1 MISKAHIRPISV
13 NIHTLQ
19 VKRSSAWNRA
29 CEELKKHQELLEKA
43 RAATDNFT
51 KFIDSSSSSDY
62 ESVDTEQERQIE
74 KEARLKKHKA
84 IMEKHN
90 ALLMKQKIK
99 RRRSSSVVST
109 PKVVETVAAKKK
121 RGRPSKTESGTLS
134 STKSKKGRK
143 KKEVYDFSSD
153 SLDSFNFNNSGTNEN
168 APKKNTDELFD
179 ELLKSGAEKPKSSKS
194 ENGKDLAKEEGSDA
208 KTKKWLAVGSETK
221 FSKTNKDKKENK
233 KISDSSDSSDDE
245 FSKRGGKKS
254 KNKSETFDSST
265 VSSVDTF
272 ESKKKSASSK
282 GSMIFGLKEQNQ
294 NLTFE
299 KIARGHQDVIKDS
312 GSDKKRVQNKMAKKI
327 YTSSSEAD
335 DESDFSS
342 KEESGE

>member
-1 MISKAHIRPISV
+1 MIKVEDEQYDVRFFGAQHLRAMIPKAHIRPISV

-43 RAATDNFT
+43 RAATENFT

-62 ESVDTEQERQIE
+62 ESVDTEQELQIE

-109 PKVVETVAAKKK
+109 AAAKVVETVVTKKK
-121 RGRPSKTESGTLS
+121 RGRPLKTAGESGSLS
-134 STKSKKGRK
+134 TGKSKKGRK

-153 SLDSFNFNNSGTNEN
+153 SLDSFNFNNSSKNES

-179 ELLKSGAEKPKSSKS
+179 ELLKSGSEKPKSSKS
-194 ENGKDLAKEEGSDA
+194 DGKGAG
-208 KTKKWLAVGSETK
+208 W
-221 FSKTNKDKKENK
+221 FH
-233 KISDSSDSSDDE
+233 I
-245 FSKRGGKKS
+245 
-254 KNKSETFDSST
+254 
-265 VSSVDTF
+265 
-272 ESKKKSASSK
+272 
-282 GSMIFGLKEQNQ
+282 IFCDYF
-294 NLTFE
+294 T
-299 KIARGHQDVIKDS
+299 
-312 GSDKKRVQNKMAKKI
+312 
-327 YTSSSEAD
+327 
-335 DESDFSS
+335 
-342 KEESGE
+342 